1 MTQFV
6 SLEIR
11 QHLADIGH
19 QRFARS
25 DEREDFGIFARAFS
39 IDLWNRRFAN
49 PALDAGANFGQKL
62 GLRWRIRDQ
71 NRKVTVVSVKIR
83 DRAFV
88 SFNETVLAGEEI
100 ASLLFFHFHDRSE
113 EHTSELQSLRHLVC
127 RLLLEKKKKKKS
139 IIKPKKPLPY
149 YNKHNTSV

>member
-6 SLEIR
+6 FLEIR

-39 IDLWNRRFAN
+39 IDLWNRRFVN

-71 NRKVTVVSVKIR
+71 NRKVSVVSVKIR

-88 SFNETVLAGEEI
+88 SFNETVHAGEEL
-100 ASLLFFHFHDRSE
+100 ASILYFLFIDSADKFGKYVHDICS
-113 EHTSELQSLRHLVC
+113 TSL
-127 RLLLEKKKKKKS
+127 
-139 IIKPKKPLPY
+139 
-149 YNKHNTSV
+149 